1 MINCANAI
9 EVALE
14 NSTVSLTVSLPAPEF
29 RSDFRYSR
37 KSIAPH
43 SALPRPLLPPLP
55 PSLNNIP
62 HLAATM
68 ARLCAV
74 RYNVARRQPVNYP
87 TSQLPRIVTRID
99 PPSSFVTDGDHRGP
113 PPSKRGME
121 SKLARSPRSPA
132 LGATGTKTRSQ
143 GGDAPRRVFLSA
155 FSRLRV
161 VDPRRETPAMFDRFD
176 PPAAALL
183 RGTAF
188 EKERGTRVPRECHAR
203 RVCPGGSKT
212 GRSNKRKEK
221 KKKRTRV
228 EFSEGAGPRASHA
241 TTQDRKGFKRP
252 TGRVSRTY
260 RSRAHV
266 HRLSRCVYR

>member
-1 MINCANAI
+1 MPPIRPF
-9 EVALE
+9 
-14 NSTVSLTVSLPAPEF
+14 PAP
-29 RSDFRYSR
+29 SS
-37 KSIAPH
+37 H
-43 SALPRPLLPPLP
+43 PLP
-55 PSLNNIP
+55 PSLDNIP

-99 PPSSFVTDGDHRGP
+99 PPSSFVTDGDHRAA

-161 VDPRRETPAMFDRFD
+161 VDPSSRNAAMFDRFD

-183 RGTAF
+183 
-188 EKERGTRVPRECHAR
+188 TRNRVRRRAR
-203 RVCPGGSKT
+203 
-212 GRSNKRKEK
+212 N
-221 KKKRTRV
+221 
-228 EFSEGAGPRASHA
+228 A
-241 TTQDRKGFKRP
+241 RP
-252 TGRVSRTY
+252 ARVSRSP
-260 RSRAHV
+260 RS
-266 HRLSRCVYR
+266 SR